1 MGQADSHRKR
11 TTGRPLLPGGTMPP
25 VPTGGTLVEDL
36 LKPMGVADQ
45 RWGSLKSGT
54 TGADLDM
61 GAPLVTKDERIRRY
75 RHVKTLW

>member
-1 MGQADSHRKR
+1 M
-11 TTGRPLLPGGTMPP
+11 
-25 VPTGGTLVEDL
+25 EDL